1 MAQKSRAD
9 LEDEVQGLRQ
19 QWDETL
25 RQAQLQRGD
34 LQGRCQDLQKEVLG
48 KGRLQGET
56 WGEQSRVDGASLGL
70 GSKQIPTLSLG
81 CLHVHIYF
89 SERLPEHVWALDGFF
104 CCCLNRQAS

>member
-1 MAQKSRAD
+1 MAQKNRAD

-48 KGRLQGET
+48 KDHFQGET
-56 WGEQSRVDGASLGL
+56 
-70 GSKQIPTLSLG
+70 
-81 CLHVHIYF
+81 
-89 SERLPEHVWALDGFF
+89 
-104 CCCLNRQAS
+104 